1 MQIEVTHLTRYRYQ
15 PQVEH
20 AQHVAY
26 LTPLQE
32 SHQQLLSHRLDI
44 SPAPDESES
53 RTDVYG
59 NVRSFFSIHGAH
71 EVLSVVA
78 RSTVAT
84 SARLP
89 VLSPIRWEE
98 AQEHFRYRAQA
109 PFDPATEFTFASPYV
124 PIHAEF
130 LHYALASFS
139 PGAALLDC
147 AFDLMARIHRD
158 FAYVARSTEVNTTA
172 LEAMAQRRGVCQ
184 DFAHIMIACWRA
196 MGLPA
201 RYVSGYLLTHP
212 PEGQARLIGA
222 DASHAWVSLFIPT
235 LDQQGTGKSSDPS
248 ASGQWLDFDPTNNRN
263 PGEDYVTLAKGR
275 DFSDVSPLRG
285 VILGGGGH
293 LMDVEVTVSPM

>member
-20 AQHVAY
+20 AQHVSY

-32 SHQQLLSHRLDI
+32 THQTLLSHHLDI
-44 SPAPDESES
+44 LPTPDETES
-53 RTDVYG
+53 RADVFG

-78 RSTVAT
+78 HSTVAT
-84 SARLP
+84 APRSP
-89 VLSPIRWEE
+89 VLSSIRWEQ
-98 AQEHFRYRAQA
+98 AQAHFRYRANA
-109 PFDPATEFTFASPYV
+109 PFDSATEFTFASPYV
-124 PIHAEF
+124 PIHADF
-130 LHYALASFS
+130 LHYALLSFS
-139 PGAALLDC
+139 PGLALLDC
-147 AFDLMARIHRD
+147 AFDLMSRIHRD
-158 FAYVARSTEVNTTA
+158 FAYVARSTEAHTTA
-172 LEAMAQRRGVCQ
+172 LEAMALRRGVCQ

-222 DASHAWVSLFIPT
+222 DASHAWVSLFIPNAA
-235 LDQQGTGKSSDPS
+235 DQDTHSPT
-248 ASGQWLDFDPTNNRN
+248 SGQWLEFDPTNNRN
-263 PGEDYVTLAKGR
+263 PGEDYVTLARGR

-293 LMDVEVTVSPM
+293 LMDVEVTVSPI